1 MGLFD
6 LKANNI
12 PGVDP
17 DFGSL
22 VDSMNKLKSIKGM
35 NINKICA
42 APSYYDAA
50 NHDIESIIIEIQKEA
65 SKLDEFDIPELFSSI
80 TYPINL
86 KFEEFNDLKTING
99 TGYLFCQFPFY
110 DLNKDFINKIKTLI
124 NQNYIPVLINLE
136 QSFLNDKL
144 NQIKELKSIGC
155 LVSVDLYLYINNW
168 SNTVNDCV
176 RRLEKEYLIDIVTGF
191 SKFENFDQEIYRFCK
206 DSKIEEIKLREIY
219 MEENP
224 NLISSSS
231 RR

>member
-6 LKANNI
+6 LKANII

-86 KFEEFNDLKTING
+86 KFDEFNNLKTING

-191 SKFENFDQEIYRFCK
+191 SKFENFDQEIHRFCE

>member
-1 MGLFD
+1 M
-6 LKANNI
+6 
-12 PGVDP
+12 
-17 DFGSL
+17 
-22 VDSMNKLKSIKGM
+22 
-35 NINKICA
+35 
-42 APSYYDAA
+42 
-50 NHDIESIIIEIQKEA
+50 
-65 SKLDEFDIPELFSSI
+65 
-80 TYPINL
+80 
-86 KFEEFNDLKTING
+86 
-99 TGYLFCQFPFY
+99 
-110 DLNKDFINKIKTLI
+110 
-124 NQNYIPVLINLE
+124 
-136 QSFLNDKL
+136 
-144 NQIKELKSIGC
+144 KSIGC